1 MMEEKTKF
9 EKLSNGDLKKTID
22 GTGPLALPPP
32 VNADLGTIK
41 QHTEWII
48 KKENISE
55 FKKFVQAN
63 QEQAQGQINQTEE
76 QLKKLEVIDVDLI
89 PKKLEKE
96 VGNVLGKGTKA
107 MQKKFVDLN
116 NYIAQVRQKKGLL
129 KQLEYLKK
137 QKAAVD
143 KDANEI
149 A

>member
-1 MMEEKTKF
+1 MEEKTKF

-22 GTGPLALPPP
+22 GKGPLALPPP

-63 QEQAQGQINQTEE
+63 QDQAQGQINQTEE

-89 PKKLEKE
+89 PKKLEEE